1 MSTTTQFAT
10 VPPTVQQQQLSRQRH
25 LMLLQQ
31 QQRQLSR
38 LGTGTQLTPQQQQ
51 QMFAQS
57 NGAQQQAIS
66 GAQTNAS
73 NTTNPN
79 YNPVPNAS
87 FTNGPSPVVSAAS
100 IPPTMASNA
109 ALQRMPSTTAIAGQP
124 MAKRTVPMNAGHVHC
139 ISRSCPSSHQL
150 TFPFIALHFYRPAGA
165 GSAILRLLQYSE
177 SLGPGAQVNMEVQWR
192 KSLN

>member
-1 MSTTTQFAT
+1 
-10 VPPTVQQQQLSRQRH
+10 
-25 LMLLQQ
+25 MLLQQ

-124 MAKRTVPMNAGHVHC
+124 MAKRTVPMNAGHVPGQIIAQQAGLVHC